1 MFVTTGHMNTDNTVK
16 RKDAKEPKPVKTV
29 PDLIPCDL
37 VLQIVLVKLEFRKME

>member
-1 MFVTTGHMNTDNTVK
+1 MFVTTGHMHTDNTEK
-16 RKDAKEPKPVKTV
+16 RKEPKPVKTV